1 VPRYIVERR
10 FNVTEDAMPT
20 LGRKSNTVLRDEVMS
35 VRWEL
40 SHVVVGDDGLVTTFC
55 IYDAPGEEQILQHAR
70 LLGEHHIASMHEIA
84 ADVTPADFP
93 LDEPA
98 A

>member
-1 VPRYIVERR
+1 MPRYLVERR

-20 LGRKSNTVLRDEVMS
+20 IGRKSREVLRDEVKS
-35 VRWEL
+35 VTWEL

-55 IYDAPGEEQILQHAR
+55 VYDAPGEDAVMQHAT
-70 LLGEHHIASMHEIA
+70 LLGEHHIASLHEIA
-84 ADVTPADFP
+84 ADVTPEDFP

-98 A
+98 S